1 MATKTLSLRIDEELI
16 ERIDAL
22 VEDGQSRN
30 AVIKGLIEAGLEAK
44 SGKKTD
50 EEIFQEMSDKLVERV
65 VERVSETVTTDVKDA
80 NNELFRDWTQQLTAT
95 ALPTVLV
102 PLLDE
107 RNKQLSAEIEALKPA
122 EPDPQPE
129 VESSET
135 SDVPANTEPA
145 VEEKPS
151 VWKRFSN
158 WLNS

>member
-16 ERIDAL
+16 ERIDAFG
-22 VEDGQSRN
+22 EGNQSRN
-30 AVIKGLIEAGLEAK
+30 AVIKELIEAGLEAK

-50 EEIFQEMSDKLVERV
+50 EEMFQEMSDKLVERV
-65 VERVSETVTTDVKDA
+65 VERVSETVTSDVKDA

-107 RNKQLSAEIEALKPA
+107 RNQQLAAEIEALKPA

-129 VESSET
+129 IEVS
-135 SDVPANTEPA
+135 PTEPVA
-145 VEEKPS
+145 AETQPQEPEKKS
-151 VWKRFSN
+151 WWSRLFG
-158 WLNS
+158 